1 MKLYFRTKNYRH
13 TNKSFS
19 IAIDTDNKRYT
30 TEDYYQMWLKFN
42 VDDDIKITIT
52 EYKALLKKVQQEGYQ
67 QVQYIDD

>member
-19 IAIDTDNKRYT
+19 IAINTDTKQYT
-30 TEDYYQMWLKFN
+30 MEDYYQMWLKFN

-52 EYKALLKKVQQEGYQ
+52 EYKRLLKKVQREGYR